1 MSDRR
6 LRVAVALL
14 AAMGA
19 AIAAYLLYHRV
30 AGGTIAC
37 ATGGCGQ
44 VQDSEY
50 AEIAGVPVA
59 LLGLLAYG
67 ALFATALSG
76 HELARAAGAA
86 IALGGLAFSVYLV
99 YVQIAL
105 IDAVCQWC
113 IASDVVMGALAAAT
127 VLRLANIVP
136 ARPRPFDAKIRR
148 S

>member
-6 LRVAVALL
+6 LRVAVAIL
-14 AAMGA
+14 AAAGA

-30 AGGTIAC
+30 SGGTIAC
-37 ATGGCGQ
+37 ATGGCEQ

-50 AEIAGVPVA
+50 AEVAGVPVA
-59 LLGLLAYG
+59 LLGLLAYA

-76 HELARAAGAA
+76 RELARAAGSA

-99 YVQIAL
+99 YVQLAL

-113 IASDVVMGALAAAT
+113 IASDVVMGALT
-127 VLRLANIVP
+127 VVTLLRLATVVP
-136 ARPRPFDAKIRR
+136 DEASAF
-148 S
+148 